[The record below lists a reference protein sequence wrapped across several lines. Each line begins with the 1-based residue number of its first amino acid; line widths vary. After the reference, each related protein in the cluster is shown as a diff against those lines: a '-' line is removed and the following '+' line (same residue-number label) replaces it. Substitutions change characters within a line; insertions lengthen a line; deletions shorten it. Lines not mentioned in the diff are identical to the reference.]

1 MRKSTG
7 TLLVFLLVALTLS
20 YYFGSAR
27 DLVQYLEDEV
37 RNF

>member
-1 MRKSTG
+1 MKKSTG

-27 DLVQYLEDEV
+27 DLVAYLEIQIKE
-37 RNF
+37 F